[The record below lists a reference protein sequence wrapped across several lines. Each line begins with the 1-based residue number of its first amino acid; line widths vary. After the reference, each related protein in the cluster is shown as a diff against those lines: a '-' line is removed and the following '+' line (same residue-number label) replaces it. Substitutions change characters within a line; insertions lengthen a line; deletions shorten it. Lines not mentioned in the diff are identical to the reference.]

1 MSRKTKPQRHKAHR
15 PMPYLLNPL
24 ASLQPAPK
32 AQRDAVMLRFL
43 TALECMAR
51 GEHPGPEE
59 WSHLS
64 DAINT
69 VETLATTMRR
79 LDPADVMPLVNA
91 AIAAMVGAANRYKAG
106 HGMRVDGPG
115 LQALRDVVSVYE
127 QCTEILS
134 ERDMSAAQKATE
146 KRVRELLRQRDP
158 SHEVVML

>member
-24 ASLQPAPK
+24 ASLQPATK
-32 AQRDAVMLRFL
+32 AQRDAVMLRLL
-43 TALECMAR
+43 TALEAMAR
-51 GEHPGPEE
+51 GEHPGPAE
-59 WSHLS
+59 WQHLS

-79 LDPADVMPLVNA
+79 LSADDVMPLVNT

-106 HGMRVDGPG
+106 HGMRLDGPG

-127 QCTEILS
+127 QCAEILS

-146 KRVRELLRQRDP
+146 QRIRSLLRQRDP
-158 SHEVVML
+158 SHEVVTL